1 MKSKIYRTSNKK
13 NEKKIHLHQNVEEEA
28 NTDAIKATKIRK
40 EAYCTLGRGRYYQNI
55 TTKENFPNEMN
66 HLKH

>member
-1 MKSKIYRTSNKK
+1 MY
-13 NEKKIHLHQNVEEEA
+13 LHQNVEEEA
-28 NTDAIKATKIRK
+28 NTDAIKATNICK

-55 TTKENFPNEMN
+55 AQENFWNETN